1 MGKFI
6 CSFRNISRYPFGEQ
20 FCDFGF
26 FIEGVDNKLTE
37 LHPRDIGYNG
47 VPFVGQYDINGCN
60 MKEEFLDGRKLKGIF
75 VSIKLVLDKLRY
87 LKKRYILEINKIIN
101 VVSSWLLTCQLL

>member
-37 LHPRDIGYNG
+37 LHPKDIGYHG
-47 VPFVGQYDINGCN
+47 VPYVGQYDINDCN

-75 VSIKLVLDKLRY
+75 VSIKLVLDKLR
-87 LKKRYILEINKIIN
+87 
-101 VVSSWLLTCQLL
+101 

>member
-1 MGKFI
+1 MLIMGKFI

-37 LHPRDIGYNG
+37 LLPTDVGCTG
-47 VPFVGQYDINGCN
+47 VTSVGQYDIFGCN
-60 MKEEFLDGRKLKGIF
+60 MDEGILDGKNLKGI
-75 VSIKLVLDKLRY
+75 VISIQLVLDKLR
-87 LKKRYILEINKIIN
+87 
-101 VVSSWLLTCQLL
+101 

>member
-1 MGKFI
+1 MLVMGKFI

-37 LHPRDIGYNG
+37 LHPKVIGYHG

-87 LKKRYILEINKIIN
+87 LKR
-101 VVSSWLLTCQLL
+101 